1 MQATIN
7 TIVNAYNT
15 FLKAGGNF
23 GEQMRAVAQ
32 SNTPQPA
39 LIEALAQATA
49 KHFKCHAKMSNRGA
63 WSFYTDSDTSDRHE
77 GARTAW
83 KRHVKPWIKPESKP
97 VVRKQVDKIEVLSA
111 RLQKQLSKRD
121 LTRLVKLLANA

>member
-1 MQATIN
+1 MQANIN
-7 TIVNAYNT
+7 TIVTAYNT

-23 GEQMRAVAQ
+23 GVHMRTVAA

-49 KHFKCHAKMSNRGA
+49 KHFKCHAKISNRGA
-63 WSFYTDSDTSDRHE
+63 WSFYTDSESSDRHE

-83 KRHVKPWIKPESKP
+83 KRHVMPWIKPESKP
-97 VVRKQVDKIEVLSA
+97 AVRKQVDKIEA
-111 RLQKQLSKRD
+111 TATRLQKQLSKRE
-121 LTRLVKLLANA
+121 LARLVKLLSV